1 MTKRERERE
10 AGTERKIEGRGW
22 ETQRLRR
29 REDGRQ
35 AVKEGGSK
43 GERGRQKDVTGR
55 ETETPRDWGERNDRR
70 EMLTPKSKIV
80 KILTMNNCK
89 P

>member
-1 MTKRERERE
+1 M
-10 AGTERKIEGRGW
+10 
-22 ETQRLRR
+22 
-29 REDGRQ
+29 
-35 AVKEGGSK
+35 KEGGSK

-55 ETETPRDWGERNDRR
+55 ETETPRDWGEKNDRR

-80 KILTMNNCK
+80 EILTMNNCK